1 MPRPR
6 FKPPV
11 AAKAPL
17 PPKGESWLKHAIA
30 LGGEAGE
37 ALSRATAKQALA
49 MANPNAFRRYE
60 RTERAG
66 LQVPS
71 AEYMKS
77 ARKSIQPGWTGAS
90 SGDKALSMLALA
102 SEAPLGAVL
111 GAVGTA
117 AGSLVRLP
125 GAGLVGGI
133 LGRSMGWAGARGL
146 SELAD
151 PESSGRNLWWD
162 VGGVAGAKVLG
173 TGASMAYRG
182 AVQPK
187 LAQKGLLAARPRLDK
202 VLNWAE
208 EAMDPAIGPA
218 ASNYGIPRWLNRK
231 LQSLGPQGIKDVT
244 QTRGAIQG
252 RLTARMGQAGAPGM
266 QARQRVKTLKSALEE
281 LPPIPESNP
290 TITQVVR
297 RYDETTQGTLKGFL
311 TGVEPQAR
319 YGPEPVP
326 PVNQVGTKRIGGA
339 PVSQFAPQQFG
350 TPAGQPPKMPLGGRV
365 GSPEPPEDFLPTA
378 WRGPSGTAPGSAG
391 VNTAAEQLYTT
402 VARSGKPLTWTQYA
416 KGMRQHTGMTR
427 KEWVSVLRVHQGL
440 AKAYGEDMDTM
451 IGRMFRG
458 VTDESQHNVL
468 FPGRQ
473 MPKRALG
480 LTHFMEDQRALVAFA
495 DRLRSPEYTTSTRIE
510 VALHE
515 PIHVFLRWMPE
526 EDVSTLLGA
535 AGPGETEHT
544 VVKWMLDYLK
554 GGEAPTPKLQ
564 KIFERFNTWIK
575 SLITRHNRTEATPEA
590 KAVFKRMFTPGA
602 YQGKLRHA

>member
-1 MPRPR
+1 
-6 FKPPV
+6 
-11 AAKAPL
+11 
-17 PPKGESWLKHAIA
+17 
-30 LGGEAGE
+30 
-37 ALSRATAKQALA
+37 
-49 MANPNAFRRYE
+49 
-60 RTERAG
+60 
-66 LQVPS
+66 
-71 AEYMKS
+71 
-77 ARKSIQPGWTGAS
+77 
-90 SGDKALSMLALA
+90 
-102 SEAPLGAVL
+102 
-111 GAVGTA
+111 
-117 AGSLVRLP
+117 
-125 GAGLVGGI
+125 
-133 LGRSMGWAGARGL
+133 
-146 SELAD
+146 
-151 PESSGRNLWWD
+151 
-162 VGGVAGAKVLG
+162 
-173 TGASMAYRG
+173 MAYRG

-187 LAQKGLLAARPRLDK
+187 LAQKGLLAARPRLNK

-208 EAMDPAIGPA
+208 SAMDPAIGPA

-231 LQSLGPQGIKDVT
+231 LQALGPQGIKDVT
-244 QTRGAIQG
+244 ATRGAIQG
-252 RLTARMGQAGAPGM
+252 RLAAHMGQAGAPGVQTEMPLQGQRQLNLQGRPVQQDLGLPIGHMPDRIVGPYSEPQALPFPKEVIQEGLPGM

-281 LPPIPESNP
+281 LPPVPESNP
-290 TITQVVR
+290 TITQVVK
-297 RYDETTQGTLKGFL
+297 RYDEATQGTLKGFL
-311 TGVEPQAR
+311 TGVEPQPR

-326 PVNQVGTKRIGGA
+326 PVNQVDAKRIGGA
-339 PVSQFAPQQFG
+339 PTWQFGPQQFG
-350 TPAGQPPKMPLGGRV
+350 TPAGQPPRVPLGGRV
-365 GSPEPPEDFLPTA
+365 GFPEPPEDFLPTA

-391 VNTAAEQLYTT
+391 VNAAAEQLYTT

-458 VTDESQHNVL
+458 VTDEAQHNAM

-495 DRLRSPEYTTSTRIE
+495 DRLRTPEYAASTRIE

-526 EDVSTLLGA
+526 EDVSTLLDA
-535 AGPGETEHT
+535 AGQGETEHT